1 MIFVLLYNNFLK
13 LELEKR
19 KAMGWELE
27 RDDERLGMGYEA
39 GSDPEGETDKIVSW
53 EPFRDWL

>member
-1 MIFVLLYNNFLK
+1 MV
-13 LELEKR
+13 
-19 KAMGWELE
+19 WELK

-39 GSDPEGETDKIVSW
+39 GSDPEGEADKIVSR